1 MIVFQFYCFVLVLL
15 YAFAIS
21 SSSSIIP
28 EIKHHVRITN
38 NFKNKPFDYHCKSRD
53 DDLGFR
59 TLQPKEEWEFTFGLS
74 WLHPTFFNCY
84 FSYEHFSSTFDVY
97 SRYLKQEVGGSKFFW
112 TVQEDGFYLYHP
124 KLGRNVKLHVWTDQ
138 VCMKMKSL

>member
-1 MIVFQFYCFVLVLL
+1 MKQMIVLQFYCFVLVLL
-15 YAFAIS
+15 HAFALS

-38 NFKNKPFDYHCKSRD
+38 NFKNKAFAYHCKSRD
-53 DDLGFR
+53 DDLG
-59 TLQPKEEWEFTFGLS
+59 S
-74 WLHPTFFNCY
+74 TFFNCY

-124 KLGRNVKLHVWTDQ
+124 RLGQNVKMHVWTDI
-138 VCMKMKSL
+138 